1 MNQVLL
7 YLVLAFDFV
16 LAIYAWLALAAMVM
30 VWLKGFKVVTE
41 KTHGVAFIDKY
52 LGLLI
57 EPFLRPLRPI
67 LPKTGVVDGSP
78 FLLLLIIMA
87 LRYAMALY
95 LIPKLV

>member
-1 MNQVLL
+1 MLL
-7 YLVLAFDFV
+7 TLVLAVDWV
-16 LAIYAWLALAAMVM
+16 LGIYCWLALAAMVM

-41 KTHGVAFIDKY
+41 KTRGVAFVDKY

-67 LPKTGVVDGSP
+67 LPKTGVVDGAP
-78 FLLLLIIMA
+78 FLLLLILMA

-95 LIPKLV
+95 LIPRLT

>member
-7 YLVLAFDFV
+7 YLLLAFDFV
-16 LAIYAWLALAAMVM
+16 LAIYAWLALAAMIL
-30 VWLKGFKVVTE
+30 VWLKGFNVVTD
-41 KTHGVAFIDKY
+41 KTHGVAFISKY

-67 LPKTGVVDGSP
+67 LPKTGAVDGSP

-95 LIPKLV
+95 LIPKLT